1 MFDTYTSIQ
10 NITKIFHKAINI
22 RKYRKLS
29 RNSRT
34 LSPEII
40 KRYVRQ
46 AWLGMNR
53 RLNQNSS
60 GSVDLEC
67 LWSI

>member
-29 RNSRT
+29 RNSLT
-34 LSPEII
+34 LSPEIV
-40 KRYVRQ
+40 KQCVRQ

-53 RLNQNSS
+53 GLNQNSR
-60 GSVDLEC
+60 GLVDLEC
-67 LWSI
+67 LLNI